1 MNTPN
6 QVVAEAV
13 SKLNEQRTEQV
24 VQEAV
29 RLSNQ
34 IIEKQQ
40 KIEKC
45 RESIK
50 ALQVEAGK
58 LAKDVID
65 ANRIFGGALPANA
78 NAETLGK
85 VLEAANKARQY
96 NIEQSGKRLTDAIT
110 AEQDTIVLLQK
121 GITELQEKI
130 LKLEVPV
137 VTVEQVAGSVS

>member
-1 MNTPN
+1 MTTLN

-13 SKLNEQRTEQV
+13 SKLNEQRTEAV

-34 IIEKQQ
+34 IVEKQG
-40 KIEKC
+40 KIAKC
-45 RESIK
+45 RETIK
-50 ALQVEAGK
+50 ALQDEANK

-65 ANRIFGGALPANA
+65 SNRIFGGALPANA

-85 VLEAANKARQY
+85 VLEAANKSRQY
-96 NIEQSGKRLTDAIT
+96 NIEQSGKRLTDSIT
-110 AEQDTIVLLQK
+110 NEQDAIVLLEK
-121 GITELQEKI
+121 GIKELQDKI

-137 VTVEQVAGSVS
+137 VTVEQIAGPVS